1 MAEPAGSPITEQT
14 PIDGVELAVLQAW
27 MDDRG
32 IGAGPITD
40 PTPLAGGTQNII
52 VRFGRGADSY
62 VLRRPPVHKRANS
75 DETMRREARV
85 LSALAG
91 SAVPHPTLIAAEP
104 DPSVLGAA
112 FTLTAF
118 VDGFNPT
125 VGLPSPHRDDP
136 AIRHRIG
143 LSLVEAAAALASI
156 DHVAAGLEDLG
167 RPDGFLERQVPR
179 WRSQLES
186 YAELDGYD
194 GPDITG
200 VEVVADWL
208 ERNRPTSG
216 VAGIMHGDFHLA
228 NVLVDRDS
236 GEVAAVVDWELCTI
250 GDPMLDL
257 GWVLATWRDETSV
270 MTTTAVEPWDGF
282 PTPAELI
289 AHYGAHTDRPIDDW
303 PWFATLACYKLGI
316 ILEGTHARACAGM
329 APVATGDMLHTM
341 ATALFERARR
351 FMASD

>member
-1 MAEPAGSPITEQT
+1 MAEPKPAASIDDGS
-14 PIDGVELAVLQAW
+14 IDGVDLAALEAW
-27 MDDRG
+27 MDDHG
-32 IGAGPITD
+32 VGSGPITD
-40 PTPLAGGTQNII
+40 PKPLAGGTQNII
-52 VRFGRGADSY
+52 IGFARGGDSY
-62 VLRRPPVHKRANS
+62 VLRRPPLHKRANS

-91 SAVPHPTLIAAEP
+91 SAVPHPRLIAAEA

-156 DHVAAGLEDLG
+156 DHLGAGLGDLG

-179 WRSQLES
+179 WRAQLES

-194 GPDITG
+194 GPAIGEVD
-200 VEVVADWL
+200 VVADWL
-208 ERNRPTSG
+208 DRNRPAAG

-228 NVLVDRDS
+228 NVLVSRDA
-236 GEVAAVVDWELCTI
+236 GEIAAVVDWELCTI
-250 GDPMLDL
+250 GDPLLDL
-257 GWVLATWRDETSV
+257 GWVLATWRDDVSV

-282 PTPAELI
+282 ATPAELI
-289 AHYGAHTDRPIDDW
+289 AHYAAHTDRPIDDW

-316 ILEGTHARACAGM
+316 ILEGTHARACAGL
-329 APVATGDMLHTM
+329 APVATGDALHAM
-341 ATALFERARR
+341 AIALFERAGR
-351 FMASD
+351 FMAAD

>member
-1 MAEPAGSPITEQT
+1 MAEPVRSPTSEHDA
-14 PIDGVELAVLQAW
+14 IDGVDLAVLASW

-32 IGAGPITD
+32 LGTGPITG
-40 PTPLAGGTQNII
+40 PKPLAGGTQNII
-52 VRFGRGADSY
+52 IGFDRSGDSY
-62 VLRRPPVHKRANS
+62 VLRRPPLHKRANS

-91 SAVPHPTLIAAEP
+91 SAVPHPALVAAEP

-112 FTLTAF
+112 FILTAF

-156 DHVAAGLEDLG
+156 DHMAAGLGDLG

-179 WRSQLES
+179 WRTQLES

-194 GPDITG
+194 GPDIGG
-200 VEVVADWL
+200 VDSVADWL
-208 ERNRPTSG
+208 ERNRPDSG
-216 VAGIMHGDFHLA
+216 VAGIMHGDLHLA
-228 NVLVDRDS
+228 NVLVRHDCA
-236 GEVAAVVDWELCTI
+236 EIAAVVDWELCTI

-257 GWVLATWRDETSV
+257 GWVLATWRDDTSV
-270 MTTTAVEPWDGF
+270 MTTTAVEPWEGF
-282 PTPAELI
+282 ATSAELI
-289 AHYGAHTDRPIDDW
+289 RHYAAHTDRPIDDW

-316 ILEGTHARACAGM
+316 ILEGTYARACAGL
-329 APVATGDMLHTM
+329 APAATGAMLHEM
-341 ATALFERARR
+341 ATSLFERARR
-351 FMASD
+351 FMAAP